1 LEGLVKQVSFA
12 PEVERERGVIDDE
25 IDESTENDGLF

>member
-1 LEGLVKQVSFA
+1 MKQVSFA
-12 PEVERERGVIDDE
+12 QEVERERGVIDDE

>member
-12 PEVERERGVIDDE
+12 QEVERERGVIDDE

>member
-12 PEVERERGVIDDE
+12 QEVERERGVIDDE
-25 IDESTENDGLF
+25 IDESTENDSLF